1 MAITLF
7 CTVYVLVLPSLT
19 FDLASNNKVYYLLP
33 FCGAEE
39 CTGIAVWPECF
50 PAADL
55 KIMKVNTVNKIKR
68 FEMKLGRDEVIP

>member
-1 MAITLF
+1 MAIVQF
-7 CTVYVLVLPSLT
+7 SLT

-55 KIMKVNTVNKIKR
+55 KIIKDVQVSTVNKIKR
-68 FEMKLGRDEVIP
+68 FEMKLGRDEVHP